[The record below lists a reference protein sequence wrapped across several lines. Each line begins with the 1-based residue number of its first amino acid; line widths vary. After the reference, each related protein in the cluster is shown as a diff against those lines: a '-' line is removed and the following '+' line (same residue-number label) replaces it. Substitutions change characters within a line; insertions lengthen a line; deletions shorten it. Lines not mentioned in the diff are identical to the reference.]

1 MISTST
7 ITLHL
12 HLWQDMIDLCSSL
25 DQDHYT
31 FKSKLLNGASIGEHL
46 RHSYEFYFCLL
57 KWRETSVIN
66 YEKRERDRQIETDLA
81 YAIDRILAL
90 QKQLQKITE
99 DAPLQLSSKE
109 ASSEVISTS
118 FERELVYCLDHAIH
132 HQALIKIGLKELD
145 CVDLVNG
152 NFGVAYSTIR
162 YRMQD

>member
-1 MISTST
+1 MISHFT

-25 DQDHYT
+25 DLDHYA

-57 KWRETSVIN
+57 KGRDTSVIN
-66 YEKRERDRQIETDLA
+66 YEKRERDRKIEIDLA

-90 QKQLQKITE
+90 QKQMQKITE

-109 ASSEVISTS
+109 VSSDVISTS
-118 FERELVYCLDHAIH
+118 YQRELVYFLDHAIH
-132 HQALIKIGLKELD
+132 HQTLIKIGLKELD
-145 CVDLVNG
+145 CVDLVNE
-152 NFGVAYSTIR
+152 NFWIAYSTIR